1 MVIPNEQ
8 LDFYWSELVVNIVF
22 ERLKTFGIGTDIEG
36 LRKFATQCSSYVTIL
51 IGIKALE
58 GFISPYQ
65 N

>member
-1 MVIPNEQ
+1 MLYNIS
-8 LDFYWSELVVNIVF
+8 LTYW
-22 ERLKTFGIGTDIEG
+22 DIEG
-36 LRKFATQCSSYVTIL
+36 LGKFATQCSSYVTIL